1 MKKIDLNKVI
11 TIIDYALF
19 FVSASLLCC
28 IIVIVMQTILG
39 DGWIIKFSIDGIK
52 GMQQFW
58 SEYKPII
65 TTFGFT
71 LTLFIANHNLSKYL
85 DIETANALSKLR
97 KLLNT
102 DEKKKIHYYLLDKD
116 DKKLIIPEIDK
127 KEDDACCKFS
137 NVELFDY
144 LGTIE
149 LGIIMRERG
158 IISKKEFESQFGYRV
173 ENLWKNEAIVKH
185 IMKHKKYYEYFLKS
199 IK

>member
-1 MKKIDLNKVI
+1 MN
-11 TIIDYALF
+11 
-19 FVSASLLCC
+19 SNRN
-28 IIVIVMQTILG
+28 G
-39 DGWIIKFSIDGIK
+39 IIKWTNRVLFLLVAFLLTCILVIALGTLFTTKVEFQPSIEGVR
-52 GMQQFW
+52 GMLQFW
-58 SEYKPII
+58 AEYTPLIKA
-65 TTFGFT
+65 FGYT
-71 LTLFIANHNLSKYL
+71 LTLYIASYNLSKYL

-158 IISKKEFESQFGYRV
+158 IISNEEFESQFGYRV